1 MPLREVALPEA
12 VGTDGAYEARIDTIY
27 IPWKPHEIK
36 TIVTDLTNI
45 EKCPKK
51 WYKNIVS
58 VQKTQQTAYGDI
70 WILIDCAMP
79 ERKWISGICLPKIR
93 VLMNKK

>member
-1 MPLREVALPEA
+1 MGVHHTPADKQKGREYYGSQWQDTPLEQMPLREVALPEA

-58 VQKTQQTAYGDI
+58 VQKTQ
-70 WILIDCAMP
+70 
-79 ERKWISGICLPKIR
+79 
-93 VLMNKK
+93 